1 MHELSLMVAL
11 REQVL
16 AAATVRGARAV
27 TAIHLRIGRLAG
39 VEPEALQFAAELVL
53 AGSLAAGAALVIDS
67 VAARCHCSPSAAP
80 VEALEGSCVCPRCGA
95 ISRQLLCG
103 RELALAALEL
113 EGLEP
118 DPPRL
123 EGGSPA

>member
-16 AAATVRGARAV
+16 AAAAARGARAV

-39 VEPEALQFAAELVL
+39 VEPEALQFAAALVL
-53 AGSLAAGAALVIDS
+53 ADSLAAGAALVIDS
-67 VAARCHCSPSAAP
+67 VEARCHCRPCAASFE
-80 VEALEGSCVCPRCGA
+80 VLDGMCVCPRCGA

-113 EGLEP
+113 EGLAPE
-118 DPPRL
+118 PPRL
-123 EGGSPA
+123 ASGSSV